1 MNYLNRELIG
11 MVNNLILNT
20 LNKYI
25 ESLIKKCIL
34 ILKIV
39 FIIKFQ
45 SVQNIT
51 KLKTFN
57 RIKEIIKFKK
67 NCQKGD
73 NSDGIS
79 YK

>member
-39 FIIKFQ
+39 FIIKF
-45 SVQNIT
+45 
-51 KLKTFN
+51 
-57 RIKEIIKFKK
+57 
-67 NCQKGD
+67 
-73 NSDGIS
+73 
-79 YK
+79 